1 MSPAL
6 AGILF
11 TTEPP
16 GKSYH
21 TATKC
26 QKQDSAFLCE
36 TITFFKFCYF
46 KVLLM
51 KFPSIQKSWKKNST
65 ITQTSTRRLQQLLTF
80 AVLVSFIY
88 WSSCW
93 AQVPFP
99 LFLSR
104 ASCFC
109 LTDVTSFHIS
119 LVIRNSFCRV
129 FIWFFSYSLNYTFF
143 KKPFFVI
150 LFSNV
155 SWIQSS
161 GSSYEWARRKA
172 D

>member
-1 MSPAL
+1 MSVIFFLLGSLLTPFCWVL
-6 AGILF
+6 PIKLGGIVSCIWKLVQKLIWEGNF
-11 TTEPP
+11 
-16 GKSYH
+16 KSMKFPSQIH

-99 LFLSR
+99 RVPSHFPTLPFQSIMFLFNR
-104 ASCFC
+104 CN
-109 LTDVTSFHIS
+109 VIS
-119 LVIRNSFCRV
+119 H
-129 FIWFFSYSLNYTFF
+129 
-143 KKPFFVI
+143 
-150 LFSNV
+150 LFSDKEF
-155 SWIQSS
+155 IL
-161 GSSYEWARRKA
+161 
-172 D
+172 